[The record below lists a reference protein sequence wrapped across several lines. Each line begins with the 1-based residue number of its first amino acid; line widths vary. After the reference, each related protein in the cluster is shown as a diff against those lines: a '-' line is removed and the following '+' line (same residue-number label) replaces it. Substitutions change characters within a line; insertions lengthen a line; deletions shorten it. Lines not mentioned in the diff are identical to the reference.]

1 MVRLLR
7 DPPSR
12 PDPPSHSIHLSS
24 HDIPG
29 AGPFEV
35 DVSPN
40 DGATFQ
46 PAVVTKDVPGERSRS
61 DAEATDFEMVAQVRT
76 LSLTSRGPSTD
87 EVLVSVVGNGRCQRV
102 YSVLEVRV
110 GTSVSFERGTE
121 PEPA

>member
-12 PDPPSHSIHLSS
+12 PDLPSHSKHLSS
-24 HDIPG
+24 HDTPG
-29 AGPFEV
+29 AGPFDV
-35 DVSPN
+35 DFSPG

-46 PAVVTKDVPGERSRS
+46 PAVVTKGVPGERSRS

-76 LSLTSRGPSTD
+76 LSLKSRGPSTD

-102 YSVLEVRV
+102 
-110 GTSVSFERGTE
+110 
-121 PEPA
+121 